1 MSSNLNPVNVTCAII
16 EKGNDVLV
24 VQRSETMKL
33 PLKWEFPG
41 GKMEAGESEIA
52 CIHREIREELCIDIE
67 LIAKLTPSV
76 HTYPLGT
83 VLMIPFVARQIGGE
97 LRLAEHK
104 QYLYLP
110 KQQLE
115 ALDWAEAD
123 IPVLREYLLWREDKR
138 TL

>member
-123 IPVLREYLLWREDKR
+123 IPVLREYLQWCEGKR
-138 TL
+138 AL